1 MHSTEWIKVELYI
14 RDTNPVYIFKA
25 RLSMIALLSHQQI
38 FIIYNFMVLAF
49 FTRLWICDSIDCKD
63 CNLVKIYLVVTTP

>member
-1 MHSTEWIKVELYI
+1 MHCTEWIKVELYI

-49 FTRLWICDSIDCKD
+49 FTRLWICDSIDFFSAQ
-63 CNLVKIYLVVTTP
+63 